1 MKELCSRFLSFLFTF
16 SKRKVSNIWND
27 GDYCSVLDSTIH
39 RAPYPLKIENK
50 SEIRVLSISH
60 FPAGIYLPKV
70 NNGNTRTMC
79 KICSKL
85 TIKLPFLC
93 LTDFTHCFRVSV
105 VDLDQVNAG
114 QRRNFTISLEV
125 KKKQRSVI
133 RPLRLVYKKL
143 KPVNRITFVW
153 TLKTQ
158 KAVWGR

>member
-27 GDYCSVLDSTIH
+27 RDYCSVLDSTIH

-125 KKKQRSVI
+125 KKK
-133 RPLRLVYKKL
+133 
-143 KPVNRITFVW
+143 NRGV
-153 TLKTQ
+153 
-158 KAVWGR
+158 